1 MITST
6 FRHLPG
12 VGAAFEERLWRGGC
26 LTWQDAAARGADP
39 QGQEAQALAARHV
52 DWLRGIP
59 GTPAAGVASDGDIAG
74 YVRGLGEMYVADE
87 RFAANYGGAAGAA
100 FVRDALAAYAAA
112 HL

>member
-1 MITST
+1 MGCAGVRR
-6 FRHLPG
+6 FRPL
-12 VGAAFEERLWRGGC
+12 VA
-26 LTWQDAAARGADP
+26 WQDAAARGIDP
-39 QGQEAQALAARHV
+39 EGQEGQALAARHV

-59 GTPAAGVASDGDIAG
+59 GTPAAAPGGDIAG